1 MQLTHWPG
9 KRVCLCLV
17 EVTTGQSRRQGA
29 HGTVQCDV
37 QHNIFNTKV
46 SDTYK
51 PLHDMPIN
59 QTDCVNGISAIR
71 LIFII
76 NIIRLWHVWIVSYL
90 IISIKDFFEG
100 KYIRINF
107 NFHFC

>member
-1 MQLTHWPG
+1 
-9 KRVCLCLV
+9 
-17 EVTTGQSRRQGA
+17 
-29 HGTVQCDV
+29 
-37 QHNIFNTKV
+37 
-46 SDTYK
+46 
-51 PLHDMPIN
+51 MPIN

>member
-1 MQLTHWPG
+1 
-9 KRVCLCLV
+9 
-17 EVTTGQSRRQGA
+17 
-29 HGTVQCDV
+29 
-37 QHNIFNTKV
+37 
-46 SDTYK
+46 
-51 PLHDMPIN
+51 MPII